1 MSHDAHHGGSG
12 PSVDSL
18 ALAATRHCLTGCAIG
33 EVVGTLLAA
42 ALALSTAVSLVLGLV
57 LAFVFGYSLTLLPL
71 VRGSIPLG
79 RALGIT
85 LAADTVSIVVMEA
98 VDNLFVLL
106 VPGAM
111 SAGVTDALFWG
122 SLVIGLAI
130 AFAVAYP
137 VNRWLIARG
146 RGHAVVHG
154 GASHH

>member
-1 MSHDAHHGGSG
+1 MTHAAHQMK
-12 PSVDSL
+12 PSSSVNAL

-33 EVVGTLLAA
+33 EIVATLLAA
-42 ALALSTAVSLVLGLV
+42 ALALSTAVSLALGIV

-71 VRGSIPLG
+71 LRASTPLR

-85 LAADTVSIVVMEA
+85 FAADTVSVVVMEV
-98 VDNLFVLL
+98 VDNVFVLL

-122 SLVIGLAI
+122 SLVIGLGI

-146 RGHAVVHG
+146 RGHAVMHG
-154 GASHH
+154 GEHR